1 MYIIDIIIV
10 LFYINTIMSCPS
22 FNFQNIVQTAYGLS
36 KLTEMFH
43 LCKPL
48 KSIDDV
54 STLKGWIVSALVYLA
69 MVDYPYPS
77 KFLAP
82 LPAWPVK
89 VCSPLILFKHFN
101 TCNIKLYTSI
111 SNTSISSIC

>member
-1 MYIIDIIIV
+1 MHC
-10 LFYINTIMSCPS
+10 FNIME
-22 FNFQNIVQTAYGLS
+22 FIFQNIVQTAGGLT
-36 KLTEMFH
+36 KLSEMFH

-48 KSIDDV
+48 KSADDV
-54 STLKGWIVSALVYLA
+54 TTLKNWIVSALLYLA

-89 VCSPLILFKHFN
+89 VCSPL
-101 TCNIKLYTSI
+101 YTY
-111 SNTSISSIC
+111 

>member
-1 MYIIDIIIV
+1 MEFI
-10 LFYINTIMSCPS
+10 
-22 FNFQNIVQTAYGLS
+22 FQNIVQTASGLS
-36 KLTEMFH
+36 KLSEIFH

-48 KSIDDV
+48 KSADDV
-54 STLKGWIVSALVYLA
+54 TTLKNWIVSALVYLA

-89 VCSPLILFKHFN
+89 VCSPLILTKHFS
-101 TCNIKLYTSI
+101 NIKPFI
-111 SNTSISSIC
+111 SISSASMPKHLFKFF

>member
-1 MYIIDIIIV
+1 MYTVI
-10 LFYINTIMSCPS
+10 SWS
-22 FNFQNIVQTAYGLS
+22 FVFQNIVQTAGGLS
-36 KLTEMFH
+36 KLSEMFH

-89 VCSPLILFKHFN
+89 VRSLVMLFKHFN
-101 TCNIKLYTSI
+101 NIKPYTVI
-111 SNTSISSIC
+111 SNSSISSIS

>member
-1 MYIIDIIIV
+1 MYTVI
-10 LFYINTIMSCPS
+10 SWS
-22 FNFQNIVQTAYGLS
+22 FVFQNIVQTAGGLS
-36 KLTEMFH
+36 KLSEMFH

-89 VCSPLILFKHFN
+89 VCSLVILIKHFN
-101 TCNIKLYTSI
+101 NIKPYTII

>member
-54 STLKGWIVSALVYLA
+54 STLKGWIVSALVYVA

-89 VCSPLILFKHFN
+89 VCSFSSH
-101 TCNIKLYTSI
+101 TYYTF
-111 SNTSISSIC
+111 

>member
-1 MYIIDIIIV
+1 MSPRLPHLTVHVCESIIDIITHV
-10 LFYINTIMSCPS
+10 YCVHFFKIME
-22 FNFQNIVQTAYGLS
+22 FIFQNIVQTAGGLA
-36 KLTEMFH
+36 KLSEMFH

-48 KSIDDV
+48 KSADDV
-54 STLKGWIVSALVYLA
+54 TTLKNWIVSALVYLA

-89 VCSPLILFKHFN
+89 VCSPL
-101 TCNIKLYTSI
+101 YTYY
-111 SNTSISSIC
+111 TFQ